1 MGELQLSLTTNDNSR
16 TVGRGGKA
24 IVLFCLA
31 VVLLLGVLGSRVWYL
46 QMLEGDRNRA
56 LAEENRIRLI
66 PEAPER
72 GRILDR
78 HGKILASS
86 RLARGVSLW
95 PIAQTPDQWEHTIAK
110 VAKILN
116 IPAQQ
121 IRQKLEQ
128 EGYASPKL
136 VRIVSSIS
144 PRLITLLAERSA
156 ELPGVIVEAQAVR
169 YFPNGDLAAHVLGY
183 TGEISASALKVKA
196 KDGYRMGDIVG
207 KAGAEAAFESTLRG
221 TWGGKQVEVDANGRV
236 WRVLG
241 QKPPRSGN
249 TQRLTIDIDLQK
261 AATAALGDRKGAV
274 VALNPQ
280 NGEILAMVSYP
291 TFDPNLFTG
300 RISASAWREL
310 ERKEHPF
317 VNRALQGFP
326 PASTFKIMTLIA
338 GLESGKFHPDDILPT
353 YGALDIGYPFQEHN
367 GAGFGAIGFVEA
379 MAYSSNTFFGQ
390 VGMRVGGED
399 LAKWAKKLGFG
410 QHTGIEIADE
420 ESEGNIPTP
429 EWKRKVIG
437 EDWNVV
443 NSVHMS
449 IGQGEVQAT
458 PLQIAVLTAIAAN
471 GGYKVIPHLNLD
483 SHPQPVNL
491 GLKPSTV
498 ATLRKSLR
506 AVFEFGTGAGLRV
519 EGLTIAGKSG
529 TGEDPPRPT
538 HAWFTCFAPY
548 ENPEIVVTAFVEN
561 AGGGGSA
568 IAGPVAM
575 EVLQAYKNLR
585 DQTSKKLSF

>member
-1 MGELQLSLTTNDNSR
+1 MGELQLSLTTNDQTR
-16 TVGRGGKA
+16 TVGRGGRA
-24 IVLFCLA
+24 VILFCVA
-31 VVLLLGVLGSRVWYL
+31 VVLLLGILGSRVWYL
-46 QMLEGDRNRA
+46 QLIEGDRNRA

-86 RLARGVSLW
+86 RLAWGVSLW
-95 PIAQTPDQWEHTIAK
+95 PIAQSPDKWEHTISKLAQ
-110 VAKILN
+110 ILN
-116 IPAQQ
+116 LPAQQ
-121 IRQKLEQ
+121 IRQKLQQ

-136 VRIVSSIS
+136 VRIVSGIS
-144 PRLITLLAERSA
+144 PRLITLLAERNG
-156 ELPGVIVEAQAVR
+156 ELPGVVVEAQALR

-183 TGEISASALKVKA
+183 TGEISAEELKLKA

-207 KAGAEAAFESTLRG
+207 KAGAEAAFEATLRG

-241 QKPPRSGN
+241 ETPPRSGN

-261 AATAALGDRKGAV
+261 AATSALGDRKGAV
-274 VALNPQ
+274 VAMNPQ

-291 TFDPNLFTG
+291 AFDPNLFTG
-300 RISASAWREL
+300 RISADDWRAL
-310 ERKEHPF
+310 EQKEHPF

-326 PASTFKIMTLIA
+326 PASTFKMVTLIA
-338 GLESGKFHPDDILPT
+338 GLESGKFQPDDILPT
-353 YGALDIGYPFQEHN
+353 YGALDIGYAFQEHN
-367 GAGFGAIGFVEA
+367 GTGFGAIGFVEA

-390 VGMRVGGED
+390 VGMRVGGDD

-410 QHTGIEIADE
+410 QKTGIEIAPE
-420 ESEGNIPTP
+420 ESAGNIPTP
-429 EWKRKVIG
+429 EWKRKVLG
-437 EDWNVV
+437 EDWNIV

-449 IGQGEVQAT
+449 IGQGEVLAT

-471 GGYKVIPHLNLD
+471 GGYRVIPHLNLE
-483 SHPQPVNL
+483 SHPQPINL

-498 ATLRKSLR
+498 ETLRKALR
-506 AVFEFGTGAGLRV
+506 AVFEFGTGAGLNV

-548 ENPEIVVTAFVEN
+548 EHPEIVVTAFVEN

-575 EVLQAYKNLR
+575 EVLQAYQNLR
-585 DQTSKKLSF
+585 DRLNKS

>member
-1 MGELQLSLTTNDNSR
+1 MGGLQLSLTTNDHPR
-16 TVGRGGKA
+16 TVGQGGRA
-24 IVLFCLA
+24 VVLFCLT
-31 VVLLLGVLGSRVWYL
+31 VVLLLGILGSRLWYL
-46 QMLEGDRNRA
+46 QLIEGDRNRA

-78 HGKILASS
+78 NGKILASS
-86 RLARGVSLW
+86 RLAWCVSLW
-95 PIAQTPDQWEHTIAK
+95 PIAQTPEQWEHTIAK
-110 VAKILN
+110 LAQILN

-121 IRQKLEQ
+121 IRHKLQQ
-128 EGYASPKL
+128 EGYTSPKL
-136 VRIVSSIS
+136 VRIVSGIS
-144 PRLITLLAERSA
+144 PRLIILLSERSA
-156 ELPGVIVEAQAVR
+156 ELPGVVVEAQAVR
-169 YFPNGDLAAHVLGY
+169 YFPHGDLAAHVLGY
-183 TGEISASALKVKA
+183 TGEISAEALAVKA

-207 KAGAEAAFESTLRG
+207 KAGVEAAFESTLRG

-261 AATAALGDRKGAV
+261 AATSALGDRKGAV

-280 NGEILAMVSYP
+280 NGEVLAMVSYP
-291 TFDPNLFTG
+291 AFDPNLFTG
-300 RISASAWREL
+300 KISLSDWRAL
-310 ERKEHPF
+310 EQKEHPF

-326 PASTFKIMTLIA
+326 PASTFKMVTLIA
-338 GLESGKFHPDDILPT
+338 GLESGKFSPDDILPT
-353 YGALDIGYPFQEHN
+353 YGALDIGYAFQEHN
-367 GAGFGAIGFVEA
+367 GAGFGTIGFVEA

-390 VGMRVGGED
+390 VGMRVGGHD

-410 QHTGIEIADE
+410 QHTGIELAAE

-429 EWKRKVIG
+429 EWKRKVLG
-437 EDWNVV
+437 EEWNIV

-449 IGQGEVQAT
+449 IGQGEVLAT

-483 SHPQPVNL
+483 SHPKPIYL

-498 ATLRKSLR
+498 ETLRQSLR
-506 AVFEFGTGAGLRV
+506 AVFEFGTASGLQV

-529 TGEDPPRPT
+529 TGEDAPRPT

-548 ENPEIVVTAFVEN
+548 EKPEIVVTAFVEN

-575 EVLQAYKNLR
+575 QVLQAYRNLR
-585 DQTSKKLSF
+585 QQAPQS